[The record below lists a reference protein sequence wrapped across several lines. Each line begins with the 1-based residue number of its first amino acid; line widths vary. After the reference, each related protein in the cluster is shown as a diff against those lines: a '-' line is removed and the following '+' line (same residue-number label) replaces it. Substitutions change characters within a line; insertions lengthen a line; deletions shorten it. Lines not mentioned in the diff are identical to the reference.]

1 MTTCPI
7 CRDVEASLVATT
19 SRTELITRW
28 QRMLKVN
35 ISDELI
41 GLDTIPEWRCPRC
54 GLQFYPAEGAGSA
67 HLYEQLC
74 RFPWYYM
81 PAKWEH
87 EMAIA
92 DLRKGDRILEVGC
105 GAGAFVARL
114 RKAGWEAS
122 GLELNDA
129 AVAEARAVGIPVTNE
144 LIGTV
149 AAERPGSY
157 DVVCSFEV
165 LEHVA
170 DPFAFIDEQVQALR
184 VGGRLAIGVPNQDS
198 YIRREDNL
206 LNMPPHHVSRW
217 SPQALRHLADVFP
230 LRLTRVATEPLQRYH
245 VRGYTRVWAAP
256 LRRLAL
262 PGRAAAW
269 ALGGAAAQ
277 VLTRSGLHRRLTG
290 QTIYVCFERIG
301 AGTA

>member
-7 CRDVEASLVATT
+7 CRDVEAALIATT
-19 SRTELITRW
+19 SRAELITRW
-28 QRMLKVN
+28 HRLLNVN

-54 GLQFYPAEGAGSA
+54 GLQFYPAAGAGSA

-87 EMAIA
+87 DMAIA
-92 DLRKGDRILEVGC
+92 DLRQSDRVLEVGC
-105 GAGAFVARL
+105 GAGAFVGRL

-129 AVAEARAVGIPVTNE
+129 AVAEARAAGHPVTNE
-144 LIGTV
+144 MIGSV
-149 AAERPGSY
+149 AVERPGSY
-157 DVVCSFEV
+157 DMVCSFEV

-170 DPFAFIDEQVQALR
+170 DPFDFIDQQVRALR

-206 LNMPPHHVSRW
+206 LNMPPHHVTRW
-217 SPQALRHLADVFP
+217 SAQALRHLAEVFP
-230 LRLTRVATEPLQRYH
+230 LRLLRVATEPLQRYH
-245 VRGYTRVWAAP
+245 VGGYARVLMDP
-256 LRRLAL
+256 LRRFAL
-262 PGRAAAW
+262 PGRAAAR
-269 ALGGAAAQ
+269 ALGGVATWA
-277 VLTRSGLHRRLTG
+277 LTASGWHRRLLG
-290 QTIYVCFERIG
+290 QTIYVCFEKTEGR
-301 AGTA
+301 A

>member
-7 CRDVEASLVATT
+7 CKDVEATPVATT
-19 SRTELITRW
+19 SRAELITRW
-28 QRMLKVN
+28 QRMLRVN

-41 GLDTIPEWRCPRC
+41 GLDTIPEWRCPHC
-54 GLQFYPAEGAGSA
+54 GLQFFPAEGAGSA

-92 DLRKGDRILEVGC
+92 DLRKSDRVLEVGC

-114 RKAGWEAS
+114 RKAGWDAS

-129 AVAEARAVGIPVTNE
+129 AVAEAQGVGIPVTNE

-149 AAERPGSY
+149 AEERPGSY
-157 DVVCSFEV
+157 DMVCSFEV

-170 DPFAFIDEQVQALR
+170 DPYAFIDEQVRALC

-206 LNMPPHHVSRW
+206 LNMPPHHVTRW
-217 SPQALRHLADVFP
+217 SAQALRHLADVFP
-230 LRLTRVATEPLQRYH
+230 LRMVRVATEPLQRYH
-245 VRGYTRVWAAP
+245 VSGYARVLVDP
-256 LRRLAL
+256 LRRFAL
-262 PGRAAAW
+262 PGRAAAR
-269 ALGGAAAQ
+269 ALGGVATLA
-277 VLTRSGLHRRLTG
+277 LTYSGWHRRLLG
-290 QTIYVCFERIG
+290 QTIYVCFEKTGGG
-301 AGTA
+301 A